1 MRRNLL
7 TIVGAAT
14 AIAAVGLA
22 LSLTGTSSPTAAA
35 TAATGNSQAGP
46 RPVATTQGPIL
57 ASDRNGKV
65 LAIDAT
71 GGRVL
76 SRAHSGVL
84 SSGGSLIYAHNGR
97 KISVTKRATGR
108 VIAGVAAPPGMEL
121 EVASASGRLLA
132 FGPPS
137 SGSEWRPDGRAKT
150 TIRVVAIGGKERVR
164 SYELAGNFAVE
175 AFSTDDRQL
184 FLLEY
189 MPSKAPWH
197 YGLRRLNL
205 DTGKIREIARGK
217 QNAPGEMNGTGRLAV
232 SAPSGQE
239 LYTLYTQQGFNYT
252 HVDPEH
258 AKPEEVYAFVHL
270 LNLEGAWT
278 HCIDLPAPFGTG
290 TATAHAMVI
299 SDDGSRLFVADPS
312 SGGLAVIDPADQR
325 VLRSVTTDLRTMR
338 AGVSADV
345 SVNGDLYLAG
355 KDRVLVFDGDSLRLK
370 DDFRPTSRIS
380 GIATSADGSS
390 LFLGTRRG
398 LLEVDAE
405 TGARLR
411 AIPIPGARRLSVLP
425 G

>member
-7 TIVGAAT
+7 TIVGVAI
-14 AIAAVGLA
+14 AIAAVGFA
-22 LSLTGTSSPTAAA
+22 FSLTGTSSPTAAA
-35 TAATGNSQAGP
+35 TGSDEAPPLPKSAS
-46 RPVATTQGPIL
+46 QGPIL
-57 ASDRNGKV
+57 ASDRNGGI
-65 LAIDAT
+65 LAIAAAQ
-71 GGRVL
+71 GQVL
-76 SRAHSGVL
+76 SKTHAGVL
-84 SSGGSLIYAHNGR
+84 SQDGHLIYAHSGG
-97 KISVTKRATGR
+97 KVSITKRATGR
-108 VIAGVAAPPGMEL
+108 VIGRVTAPPRMEL

-150 TIRVVAIGGKERVR
+150 TVGVVRTGGKERVR
-164 SYELAGNFAVE
+164 TFVLEGNFAVE
-175 AFSTDDRQL
+175 AFSTDDREL

-189 MPSKAPWH
+189 MPARAPWH

-205 DTGKIREIARGK
+205 NTGKIRQIARDK

-232 SAPSGQE
+232 SAPSGHE

-258 AKPEEVYAFVHL
+258 AKSDEVYAFVHL
-270 LNLEGAWT
+270 LNLQGAWT

-290 TATAHAMVI
+290 TATAHAMAI

-312 SGGLAVIDPADQR
+312 SGGLVIIDPKTKR
-325 VLRSVTTDLRTMR
+325 VLRSVTTDLRAMR

-345 SVNGDLYLAG
+345 SVTGDLYLAG
-355 KDRVLVFDGDSLRLK
+355 KGRVLVFDGDSLRLK
-370 DDFRPTSRIS
+370 DDLHPSSNTS

-390 LFLGTRRG
+390 LYLGGRQG

-405 TGARLR
+405 TGATLR
-411 AIPIPGARRLSVLP
+411 SIPIPGARRLSVLP

>member
-7 TIVGAAT
+7 TIVGVAT
-14 AIAAVGLA
+14 ALAAVDLA
-22 LSLTGTSSPTAAA
+22 FSLTGTSSPTAAA
-35 TAATGNSQAGP
+35 TGNDEAGP
-46 RPVATTQGPIL
+46 RSMVAAQEPIL
-57 ASDRNGKV
+57 ASDRDGKV
-65 LAIDAT
+65 LAIAAAK
-71 GGRVL
+71 GRVL
-76 SRAHSGVL
+76 STSPSGVL
-84 SSGGSLIYAHNGR
+84 SPDGELIYAHRER
-97 KISVTKRATGR
+97 KIRVTKRATGR
-108 VIAGVAAPPGMEL
+108 VIARVAAPPGMEL
-121 EVASASGRLLA
+121 EVASTSGRLLA

-137 SGSEWRPDGRAKT
+137 SGSEWRPEGRAET
-150 TIRVVAIGGKERVR
+150 TIRVVGIGGEERVR
-164 SYELAGNFAVE
+164 SYDLEGNFAVE
-175 AFSTDDRQL
+175 AFSTDDREL

-189 MPSKAPWH
+189 MPAKAPWH

-205 DTGKIREIARGK
+205 SNGKIHEIARGK

-252 HVDPEH
+252 HVHPEH
-258 AKPEEVYAFVHL
+258 AKPDEVYAFVHL

-290 TATAHAMVI
+290 TASSHAMAI
-299 SDDGSRLFVADPS
+299 TDDGSRLFVADPS
-312 SGGLAVIDPADQR
+312 SGGLALIDPQEQR
-325 VLRSVTTDLRTMR
+325 VLRSVSTDLRAMR

-355 KDRVLVFDGDSLRLK
+355 KDTVLVFDGDSLRLK
-370 DDFRPTSRIS
+370 NDFRPAPRTS

-390 LFLGTRRG
+390 LYLGRPDG

-411 AIPIPGARRLSVLP
+411 GITIPGARRLSVLP